1 MERKILVVL
10 IIFGIVFSGISVG
23 IRSIEAQEG
32 LPKMPLMTVSAPRTA
47 LSGEEIKIT
56 VTIKNT
62 IGTGMYDGKVYI
74 DTLMIPGDVLKYLE
88 IIVKEQ
94 ELPHLMEVND
104 EATVTLKIKTTPSI
118 PAMKLEIPIVL
129 NVMEGRAEEGNVPF
143 VSDPYYVDIDIITTS
158 STTPPPTTTPAPT
171 PSKSTAGK
179 HKISEEKLKILYDNY
194 HCGGGIYD
202 YSDLNLE
209 LSHQFTADS
218 IDEPLTLEELSNYD
232 ILVISHPT
240 LKYTS
245 SEVRAIKE
253 FVGEGGG
260 LLLMGNGWAWADYSN
275 KPMKDFPFNKI
286 AKEFGVTV
294 NDDIIGD
301 PTNYHTPGDEGNTIF
316 TNFAVHPVTEDLTK
330 VYGGL
335 CSSLSI
341 TGDAVPIVMGDE
353 DSYSGYHPG
362 PYKAGDYPP
371 VVAALEYV
379 KGRVIFIGK
388 DGFITNEDLDKYDN
402 LKLGMNIFTWLAG
415 DMSILRINCV
425 SGPATVYVSGRNV
438 GETPLEIE
446 LEKGKYK
453 IKVVK
458 EGYEEYIFDIALKGG
473 EIKNISVWLKQIL
486 GELSIDSSPSASVY
500 INDVYKGDTPL
511 NLELEK
517 GKYTIKIEKENYETY
532 TETIELSSGE
542 TKTISV
548 NLTKITPA
556 PTTTP
561 ALTTSAPITTSP
573 PTTTAPPKQPNSL
586 LYIGIFVIVIV
597 LVLGAYYMGKKK
609 K

>member
-1 MERKILVVL
+1 M
-10 IIFGIVFSGISVG
+10 
-23 IRSIEAQEG
+23 
-32 LPKMPLMTVSAPRTA
+32 
-47 LSGEEIKIT
+47 
-56 VTIKNT
+56 
-62 IGTGMYDGKVYI
+62 
-74 DTLMIPGDVLKYLE
+74 
-88 IIVKEQ
+88 
-94 ELPHLMEVND
+94 
-104 EATVTLKIKTTPSI
+104 
-118 PAMKLEIPIVL
+118 
-129 NVMEGRAEEGNVPF
+129 
-143 VSDPYYVDIDIITTS
+143 
-158 STTPPPTTTPAPT
+158 
-171 PSKSTAGK
+171 
-179 HKISEEKLKILYDNY
+179 
-194 HCGGGIYD
+194 
-202 YSDLNLE
+202 
-209 LSHQFTADS
+209 
-218 IDEPLTLEELSNYD
+218 
-232 ILVISHPT
+232 
-240 LKYTS
+240 
-245 SEVRAIKE
+245 
-253 FVGEGGG
+253 
-260 LLLMGNGWAWADYSN
+260 
-275 KPMKDFPFNKI
+275 
-286 AKEFGVTV
+286 
-294 NDDIIGD
+294 
-301 PTNYHTPGDEGNTIF
+301 
-316 TNFAVHPVTEDLTK
+316 TEDLTK

-379 KGRVIFIGK
+379 KGRAIFIGK

-532 TETIELSSGE
+532 TETIEISSGE

-561 ALTTSAPITTSP
+561 ALTTSAPTTSP